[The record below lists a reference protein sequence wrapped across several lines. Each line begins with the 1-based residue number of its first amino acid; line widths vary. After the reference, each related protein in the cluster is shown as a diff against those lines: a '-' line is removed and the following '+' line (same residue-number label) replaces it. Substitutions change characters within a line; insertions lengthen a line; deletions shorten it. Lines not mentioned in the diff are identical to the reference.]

1 MKFSTIALALFA
13 STTTILVSIT
23 SAAVNDGVR
32 GSIDQTQIPHSLDF
46 TSYAAKQP
54 PKDTEKQQKGKE
66 PSAILDGIR
75 ADDKLVDT
83 EDLSFASHR
92 GNSDISLSLT
102 APTATDGLVQSA
114 FWLVLQPITQFL
126 VCRCRFLLI
135 VLVTVISS
143 SSVDHHAGSLK

>member
-1 MKFSTIALALFA
+1 MNLHNLALFA

-32 GSIDQTQIPHSLDF
+32 GSIDQTKTPRSLDF

-66 PSAILDGIR
+66 PSILDGIR

-114 FWLVLQPITQFL
+114 FWLFLQPIT
-126 VCRCRFLLI
+126 
-135 VLVTVISS
+135 
-143 SSVDHHAGSLK
+143 